1 MFRATLPPVFAPAL
15 VLGLIAGITVQPA
28 SAADYLRGSYAGEA
42 APRQVA
48 AGADWAGFYVGA
60 HAGITAVHNTPG
72 TLSAPSVTMPV
83 GWAGP
88 LPTPIASFRNTAKN
102 GMSYGAFAGVNYLWD
117 DVVLGFEADYTH
129 SGIKADRRVGPT
141 TTTLGAATLVNT
153 QAVKARPTD
162 WATARARVGYAMGM
176 FLPFVSVGM
185 AVGNVD
191 SRTVNYGSY
200 SDPSALPVPLA
211 GTYSASGG
219 RNGLMFGAAYGAGLD
234 MQFIPNTF
242 LRVEWQGVQFAR
254 STSGT
259 TQRPE
264 VMINTAR
271 VAGGVK
277 F

>member
-1 MFRATLPPVFAPAL
+1 MFRATLPPVLA
-15 VLGLIAGITVQPA
+15 LGLIAGITAQPA

-42 APRQVA
+42 APRAVA
-48 AGADWAGFYVGA
+48 AGTDWAGFYVGA

-72 TLSAPSVTMPV
+72 TLSAPSVTMPA
-83 GWAGP
+83 GWTGP
-88 LPTPIASFRNTAKN
+88 LPTPIANFRNTAKN

-117 DVVLGFEADYTH
+117 DVVLGFEADYTR
-129 SGIKADRRVGPT
+129 SSIKADRTVGPT
-141 TTTLGAATLVNT
+141 TTTLGTATLVNT
-153 QAVKARPTD
+153 QSVKARPTD

-176 FLPFVSVGM
+176 FLPFVTAGV

-191 SRTVNYGSY
+191 SRTSNSGTY
-200 SDPSALPVPLA
+200 SDPGALPLPLA
-211 GTYSASGG
+211 GTYAATGG
-219 RNGLMFGAAYGAGLD
+219 RNGLMFGAAFGAGLD

-254 STSGT
+254 VASGT

-271 VAGGVK
+271 VGGGIK